1 MELEEL
7 IKKAKDLPEYEWERE
22 FNEFIR
28 QHGKYQNLDE
38 ANRKIVFDLV
48 KKFKP
53 YLRQGIG
60 ISEQTI
66 QNESYRLYQNRI
78 KLNLTDEDLKD
89 IKEIL
94 REFKK

>member
-1 MELEEL
+1 MDIDEL
-7 IKKAKDLPEYEWERE
+7 IEQAKILPEYEWERH

-28 QHGKYQNLDE
+28 QHTQYHNLDE
-38 ANRKIVFDLV
+38 KNKKVIFDLV

-53 YLRQGIG
+53 YLRKGIG

-66 QNESYRLYQNRI
+66 QKESYKLYQNRV
-78 KLNLTDEDLKD
+78 KLNLTEEDLKD

-94 REFKK
+94 HLFKR